1 MEEYDVVVVGGGVA
15 GSVAARFAAKRGFK
29 TLLLEKFKTPR
40 NKPCSGIQFQY
51 FEKLIGEKIPREK
64 LCRNELFKVE
74 MVTPKDKVLKGRM
87 KMLNFWRSIFDSW
100 LNSLAADAGADFRD
114 NTSLIDFVEDKSGDK
129 IIVKVSAE
137 GKQEEVKARYL
148 IGADGMLSRVRRKLR
163 PQDFDGKTSGATV
176 NYYFVGETKLDPNTL
191 YMFYKREFCP
201 LMFAWVYLKDDKWV
215 IGTGANENP
224 LEYANRFF
232 NYVKEKYGLRGE
244 IVKKEGFSS
253 TLKSTVYLGEGRMLL
268 VGDAAGLV
276 DLYRGVGMDNAA
288 LSGRLAV
295 KAITKAEEEGLEAA
309 KAYEN
314 LMKKVVK
321 KIEANAKRQM
331 KRLSSNNELEKSL
344 SPLNMLKG
352 GLHMLIANEINKILP
367 PEKLIFIPP

>member
-1 MEEYDVVVVGGGVA
+1 VVVVGGGVA
-15 GSVAARFAAKRGFK
+15 GSVAARFAAKGGFK
-29 TLLLEKFKTPR
+29 TLLIEKFKTPR

-74 MVTPKDKVLKGRM
+74 MITPKGKVLRGKM

-114 NTSLIDFVEDKSGDK
+114 NASLIDFVEDKSEDK

-137 GKQEEVKARYL
+137 GRQEEVKARYL
-148 IGADGMLSRVRRKLR
+148 IGADGMLSRIRRKMQ
-163 PQDFDGKTSGATV
+163 PQDFDKKASGATV
-176 NYYFVGETKLDPNTL
+176 NYYFVGDANLDPNTL
-191 YMFYKREFCP
+191 YMFYNREFCP
-201 LMFAWVYLKDDKWV
+201 LMFAWIYLKDDKWV
-215 IGTGANENP
+215 IGTGANEKP
-224 LEYANRFF
+224 LEYADRFF

-253 TLKSTVYLGEGRMLL
+253 TLKSTIYLGEGRILM

-295 KAITKAEEEGLEAA
+295 KAITEAEEEGLEAA
-309 KAYEN
+309 KTYEN
-314 LMKKVVK
+314 LMKKVIK
-321 KIEANAKRQM
+321 KIEANAKKQM

-367 PEKLIFIPP
+367 PEKLIFLPP